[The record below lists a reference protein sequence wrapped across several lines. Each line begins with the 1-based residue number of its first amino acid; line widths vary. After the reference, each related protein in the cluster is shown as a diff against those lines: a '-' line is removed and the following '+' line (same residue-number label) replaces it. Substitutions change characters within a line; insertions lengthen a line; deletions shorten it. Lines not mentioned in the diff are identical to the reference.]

1 MKDIMWS
8 YGVHINKV
16 LLNIYIYDN
25 NIIDLCIYLQAVEMV
40 AIATV
45 IMVES
50 FESGLCAL
58 LSRLQVILH

>member
-1 MKDIMWS
+1 MWS
-8 YGVHINKV
+8 NGVHINKV
-16 LLNIYIYDN
+16 LLNIYIY
-25 NIIDLCIYLQAVEMV
+25 DLCIYLQAVEMV

-50 FESGLCAL
+50 FESGLRAL